1 MTVATEMLQ
10 KYGPKIKT
18 PLPGPEARRIVEA
31 DDRLISPSYTR
42 SYPMVAK
49 RGRGVRVED
58 VDGNEFLDFAAGIAV
73 VSTGHCHPE
82 VVAAIQQQAGEL
94 IHMSGTDFY
103 YEGLIALSERLSGI
117 APMPGPHRFYYG
129 NSGAEAIEC
138 ALKIARYHTGRQNII
153 AFFGAFHGRTMGA
166 LSLTASKPQQ
176 RRRFAPLVP
185 GVTHIRY
192 PYAYR
197 GCSGGPQEEEAFAL
211 GCARYIEEKL
221 FHTTLAPEEVAA
233 IFVEPIQGEG
243 GYVVAPTIFMQ
254 ELRRICDKYGILLVA
269 DEVQSGAGRTG
280 KWWAIEHTGV
290 EPDIVCMAKGIASGM
305 PLGICMT
312 RAAIMDWKPGSH
324 ASTFGGNP
332 VCIAAALATIDII
345 EREGMA
351 NAAAQG
357 EKMFARLRQWPSR
370 HPVIGDVRGRG
381 LMIGIEIVKDQG
393 TREVGAAAARPDRRS
408 GVRARAAD
416 SWLRGKLDSPCPAA
430 YRERARGVRRA
441 RHSGRVCRR
450 GGAGSSAP
458 SRGCGGG
465 RLAARLHSNGGV
477 ERSGSASFISGDGGR
492 CRRSASS
499 VSRRKLPLPGTPR
512 RWPRWRA
519 PGAACH
525 GTSPAPHSG
534 TKPRRRDTRSS

>member
-1 MTVATEMLQ
+1 MTTKSEIYTQ
-10 KYGPKIKT
+10 HGPKLVT
-18 PLPGPEARRIVEA
+18 TLPGPNALRVIEA

-82 VVAAIQQQAGEL
+82 VVKAIQDQAAEL
-94 IHMSGTDFY
+94 IHISGTDFY
-103 YEGLIALSERLSGI
+103 YESLVTMAERLSAI

-138 ALKIARYHTGRQNII
+138 ALKIARYHTGRQNVI

-185 GVTHIRY
+185 GVTHVRY
-192 PYAYR
+192 PYTYR

-221 FHTTLAPEEVAA
+221 FKTTLPPEEVAA
-233 IFVEPIQGEG
+233 IFIEPIQGEG
-243 GYVVAPTIFMQ
+243 GYVVAPPIFMQ

-280 KWWAIEHTGV
+280 KWWAIEHSGV
-290 EPDIVCMAKGIASGM
+290 EPDIVCIAKGIASGM

-312 RAAIMDWKPGSH
+312 RADIMNWKPGSH

-332 VCIAAALATIDII
+332 VCIAAALATMDIL

-351 NAAAQG
+351 NAGKIG
-357 EKMFARLRQWPSR
+357 ELMFDRLRSWPQRFS
-370 HPVIGDVRGRG
+370 VVGEVRGIG
-381 LMIGIEIVKDQG
+381 LMIGIEIVKDQQS
-393 TREVGAAAARPDRRS
+393 REPAGIWRDRI
-408 GVRARAAD
+408 VELAFE
-416 SWLRGKLDSPCPAA
+416 RGLLIL
-430 YRERARGVRRA
+430 
-441 RHSGRVCRR
+441 
-450 GGAGSSAP
+450 
-458 SRGCGGG
+458 GCGETAI
-465 RLAARLHSNGGV
+465 RLAPPLIVSQHEASIALDILEECIALV
-477 ERSGSASFISGDGGR
+477 ETEQGQKSALAE
-492 CRRSASS
+492 SA
-499 VSRRKLPLPGTPR
+499 V
-512 RWPRWRA
+512 
-519 PGAACH
+519 
-525 GTSPAPHSG
+525 
-534 TKPRRRDTRSS
+534 